1 MAMEKDTGKLAA
13 VSGFPTEIVA
23 LGKSIGA
30 CAFLVYTY
38 IYKAQTQPS

>member
-1 MAMEKDTGKLAA
+1 MEKDTGKLAA

-23 LGKSIGA
+23 LGKSTGA
-30 CAFLVYTY
+30 CAFLYVRIY